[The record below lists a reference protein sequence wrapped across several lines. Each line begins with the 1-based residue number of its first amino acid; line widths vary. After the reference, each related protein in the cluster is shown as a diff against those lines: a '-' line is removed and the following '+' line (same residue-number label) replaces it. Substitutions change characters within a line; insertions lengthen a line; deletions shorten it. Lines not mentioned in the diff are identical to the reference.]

1 MKNKRIIDTH
11 VHIGRM
17 LNFDMKESMV
27 LEAMKKYNIEK
38 ILVSNSESAEA
49 DHQQVLL
56 PPEYQISQET
66 SFEKAIKF
74 ARENPKK
81 IYVAPWF
88 KPKTQKISDKM
99 ISLIKEN
106 LDITKAVKF
115 HPYHS
120 ALDFDAKEMI
130 PYIELAQEFNL
141 PVLTHTGT
149 GRNDHPQKVFNM
161 AKKFPKVNFVMVHLG
176 LGSDNSEAIELASK
190 VDNLYG
196 DTTWV
201 SMESAIKFIKKVGS
215 TKIFFG
221 SDTPIDGTDTY
232 HHNGQGD
239 RSLYQ
244 DYFFELEKLISPKDY
259 DNLMWKNA
267 LIFFGLE

>member
-1 MKNKRIIDTH
+1 M
-11 VHIGRM
+11 
-17 LNFDMKESMV
+17 
-27 LEAMKKYNIEK
+27 
-38 ILVSNSESAEA
+38 
-49 DHQQVLL
+49 L
-56 PPEYQISQET
+56 PPEYQINQEI

-120 ALDFDAKEMI
+120 ALDFDEKEMI

-149 GRNDHPQKVFNM
+149 GQNDHPQKVFNM

-244 DYFFELEKLISPKDY
+244 DYFFELEKLISPEEY

-267 LIFFGLE
+267 LTFFGLE